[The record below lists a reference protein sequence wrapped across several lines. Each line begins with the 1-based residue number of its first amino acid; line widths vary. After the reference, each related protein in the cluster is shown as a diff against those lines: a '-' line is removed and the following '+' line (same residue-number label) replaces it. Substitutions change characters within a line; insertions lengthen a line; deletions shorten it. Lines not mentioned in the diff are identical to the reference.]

1 MIEKIMG
8 NKILEIYIDY
18 YKNIYYYVKYYLNLG
33 IY

>member
-18 YKNIYYYVKYYLNLG
+18 YKNIYYYVEYYLNLG